1 MPTAGWAGRHP
12 QLQDKQDTAEVGS
25 SVHTDRAGGLFRD
38 RVSSPCRRGGRGV
51 SLRLT
56 LCV

>member
-1 MPTAGWAGRHP
+1 MPTAGR
-12 QLQDKQDTAEVGS
+12 LQDKQDTAEVGS
-25 SVHTDRAGGLFRD
+25 SVHTDRAGGLFCD
-38 RVSSPCRRGGRGV
+38 RISSPRRHGRRGA